1 MIIFMQKYLVDWSIP
16 SRNTDDQRVL
26 KFDWK
31 KGTTDDTQPIL
42 LVSDVA
48 FPWWLT
54 PCKKLRYHLIPSRHF
69 DEQRIPQSDWMRGTT
84 SKPI

>member
-1 MIIFMQKYLVDWSIP
+1 MQKNLVDWSIP

-31 KGTTDDTQPIL
+31 KGTTGDTQPIL

-48 FPWWLT
+48 FP
-54 PCKKLRYHLIPSRHF
+54 
-69 DEQRIPQSDWMRGTT
+69 
-84 SKPI
+84 

>member
-42 LVSDVA
+42 LVADVA
-48 FPWWLT
+48 FP
-54 PCKKLRYHLIPSRHF
+54 
-69 DEQRIPQSDWMRGTT
+69 
-84 SKPI
+84 